1 MVNLMLNLNVRVKQV
16 ADTKKSE
23 IKLEHK
29 GQAGGR
35 HQNKP
40 TRERPKLLG
49 RFFGG
54 KNMKKEEQFRPINTL
69 EYNKIIQSVPLLNR
83 IANYFKDNFI
93 GKKVVYCTRKQK
105 ISVYFSEA
113 ILCIYVV

>member
-1 MVNLMLNLNVRVKQV
+1 MSGRLMVNLILNLNIRVKRV

-49 RFFGG
+49 RFFT
-54 KNMKKEEQFRPINTL
+54 KHDSCAKK
-69 EYNKIIQSVPLLNR
+69 
-83 IANYFKDNFI
+83 
-93 GKKVVYCTRKQK
+93 
-105 ISVYFSEA
+105 
-113 ILCIYVV
+113 CIMLGLQ

>member
-1 MVNLMLNLNVRVKQV
+1 MSGRLMVNLILNLNIRVKRV

-29 GQAGGR
+29 GQVGGR

-40 TRERPKLLG
+40 TRERPKVLG

-54 KNMKKEEQFRPINTL
+54 EYYEERRTI
-69 EYNKIIQSVPLLNR
+69 
-83 IANYFKDNFI
+83 
-93 GKKVVYCTRKQK
+93 
-105 ISVYFSEA
+105 
-113 ILCIYVV
+113 

>member
-1 MVNLMLNLNVRVKQV
+1 MVNLILNLNVRVKRV

-40 TRERPKLLG
+40 TRERPKVLG
-49 RFFGG
+49 RFFVG
-54 KNMKKEEQFRPINTL
+54 E
-69 EYNKIIQSVPLLNR
+69 
-83 IANYFKDNFI
+83 
-93 GKKVVYCTRKQK
+93 
-105 ISVYFSEA
+105 
-113 ILCIYVV
+113 

>member
-1 MVNLMLNLNVRVKQV
+1 MSGRLMVNLILNLNIRVKRV

-40 TRERPKLLG
+40 TGEL
-49 RFFGG
+49 
-54 KNMKKEEQFRPINTL
+54 
-69 EYNKIIQSVPLLNR
+69 
-83 IANYFKDNFI
+83 
-93 GKKVVYCTRKQK
+93 YCTPKVRHKK
-105 ISVYFSEA
+105 SNFWGVF
-113 ILCIYVV
+113 

>member
-1 MVNLMLNLNVRVKQV
+1 MVNLILNLNIRVKRV

-40 TRERPKLLG
+40 TRERPKVLG

-54 KNMKKEEQFRPINTL
+54 
-69 EYNKIIQSVPLLNR
+69 R
-83 IANYFKDNFI
+83 I
-93 GKKVVYCTRKQK
+93 V
-105 ISVYFSEA
+105 
-113 ILCIYVV
+113 